1 MRLNKLICFLLV
13 QYPGKTNQ
21 MITLRRVY
29 DQEKTGEHY
38 KVLVDRLWPRGI
50 SKEKAGWQEWM
61 KELSPSNELRKW
73 YNHDPSKWKKFKQKY
88 KIELIGREA
97 ELKRLKQLEIKYGT
111 LTLLYSSK
119 EEKYNN
125 AAALREFLMEPDV

>member
-1 MRLNKLICFLLV
+1 
-13 QYPGKTNQ
+13 

-29 DQEKTGEHY
+29 DQGKTGEHY
-38 KVLVDRLWPRGI
+38 TILVDRLWPRGI
-50 SKEKAGWQEWM
+50 SKEKAVWHEWI

-73 YNHDPSKWKKFKQKY
+73 YSHDPRKWEKFKQKY
-88 KIELIGREA
+88 KSELTGRQA

-119 EEKYNN
+119 EEEYNN